1 MNSKII
7 IVEDEPQL
15 RENIRELLEV
25 NDYQVLALEAGD
37 NIAEVL
43 SKFKPD
49 LILCDIKMP
58 RHDGYWVLN
67 EVRNN
72 KQFGKI
78 PFIFISAK
86 VERRDVRVGMDL
98 GADDY
103 LTKPFSSE
111 ELLSAIQARLSRVED
126 LKNMDADSDQQN
138 NIPKAKAEDFNVLTP
153 AEKRILY
160 LIAQNATSLEIASR
174 FLISLKTVE
183 NHRSKITSKLG
194 LKGHLSLLRYCLNNK
209 KVILE
214 QNWR

>member
-1 MNSKII
+1 MGTRILVI
-7 IVEDEPQL
+7 EDEPQL
-15 RENIRELLEV
+15 RDNIRELLEV
-25 NDYQVLALEAGD
+25 NAYEVKVLDSGD
-37 NIAEVL
+37 TIVETMQL
-43 SKFKPD
+43 FKPD
-49 LILCDIKMP
+49 LILCDIRMP

-67 EVRNN
+67 EVR
-72 KQFGKI
+72 KLKPIGAL

-86 VERRDVRVGMDL
+86 VERRDIRVGMDL

-111 ELLSAIQARLSRVED
+111 ELLSAIQARLSRIDD
-126 LKNMDADSDQQN
+126 LKNRIDEEGQEAS
-138 NIPKAKAEDFNVLTP
+138 IPKARPEDFKVLTP
-153 AEKRILY
+153 SEKRILF
-160 LIAQNATSLEIASR
+160 LIAQNATSLEIANR

-209 KVILE
+209 SVILE